1 MKYYFAPMEG
11 VTDHIY
17 RNIHHKHFPGIDKYY
32 TPFISVYPSFT
43 LKNREKRGVMK
54 ENNRDIPLVPQF
66 LVNEPQKF
74 LYGVRLMQDYGWDE
88 VNLNLGC
95 PSGTV
100 VSKGRGAGFLADPE
114 KLEAFFESFFEELE
128 AAQQGQPGM
137 KISVKTRLGMESVDE
152 FDRLLEIYNRFPIH
166 ELAIHPRLRTDYYK
180 GPIHMDVFR
189 KALAESRNPVCYNG
203 DICTPADMKKLR
215 EKLMM
220 DGDAGAPGAV
230 AVAGDSGLAEMT
242 SIGEE
247 LIEHE
252 SAAPC
257 AVMIGR
263 GLVTNPALVRELQGG
278 EKLNR
283 SELKAFSDELYDAYR
298 EEFEEK
304 GLIFRMK
311 ELWGYMGA
319 SFDNCERYL
328 KGIRKAQTPAD
339 LRAAITNLF
348 GACELREDR

>member
-1 MKYYFAPMEG
+1 MKFYFAPMEG

-17 RNIHHKHFPGIDKYY
+17 RNIHHRHFPGIDKYY

-66 LVNEPQKF
+66 LVNEPKKF
-74 LYGVRLMQDYGWDE
+74 LYGVKLMQDYGWNE

-100 VSKGRGAGFLADPE
+100 VSKGRGAGFLAAPE
-114 KLEAFFESFFEELE
+114 KLDAFFAAFFEEVP
-128 AAQQGQPGM
+128 ADM
-137 KISVKTRLGMESVDE
+137 KISVKTRLGMENVDE
-152 FDRLLEIYNRFPIH
+152 FGPLLEIFNRYPIH
-166 ELAIHPRLRTDYYK
+166 ELTIHPRLRTDYYK
-180 GPIHMDVFR
+180 GPLHMDVFQT
-189 KALAESRNPVCYNG
+189 ALRESRNPVCYNG
-203 DICTPADMKKLR
+203 DICTPADMEMLDR
-215 EKLMM
+215 KLMIT
-220 DGDAGAPGAV
+220 P
-230 AVAGDSGLAEMT
+230 S
-242 SIGEE
+242 
-247 LIEHE
+247 
-252 SAAPC
+252 

-278 EKLNR
+278 EKLGR
-283 SELKAFSDELYDAYR
+283 KELQAFSNELYDAYR

-319 SFDNCERYL
+319 SFSNCEKYL

-339 LRAAITNLF
+339 LRAAITNLL
-348 GACELREDR
+348 GACELREDG

>member
-1 MKYYFAPMEG
+1 
-11 VTDHIY
+11 
-17 RNIHHKHFPGIDKYY
+17 
-32 TPFISVYPSFT
+32 
-43 LKNREKRGVMK
+43 
-54 ENNRDIPLVPQF
+54 
-66 LVNEPQKF
+66 
-74 LYGVRLMQDYGWDE
+74 
-88 VNLNLGC
+88 
-95 PSGTV
+95 
-100 VSKGRGAGFLADPE
+100 
-114 KLEAFFESFFEELE
+114 
-128 AAQQGQPGM
+128 M
-137 KISVKTRLGMESVDE
+137 KISVKTRLGMESVEE

-166 ELAIHPRLRTDYYK
+166 ELTIHPRLRTDYYK
-180 GPIHMDVFR
+180 GSIHMDVFR

-203 DICTPADMKKLR
+203 GICTPADMEKLR

-220 DGDAGAPGAV
+220 DGDAGAPGV
-230 AVAGDSGLAEMT
+230 AAEADDADSTAMNDH
-242 SIGEE
+242 GEE
-247 LIEHE
+247 HVV
-252 SAAPC
+252 PC

>member
-66 LVNEPQKF
+66 LVNEPKKF

-100 VSKGRGAGFLADPE
+100 VSKRRGAGFLAAPE
-114 KLEAFFESFFEELE
+114 KLEAFFESFFDELE
-128 AAQQGQPGM
+128 EAQQGQPAM
-137 KISVKTRLGMESVDE
+137 KISVKTRLGMESVEE

-166 ELAIHPRLRTDYYK
+166 ELTIHPRLRTDYYK

-189 KALAESRNPVCYNG
+189 KTLAESRNPVCYNG
-203 DICTPADMKKLR
+203 DICTPADM
-215 EKLMM
+215 EKL
-220 DGDAGAPGAV
+220 
-230 AVAGDSGLAEMT
+230 
-242 SIGEE
+242 GEE
-247 LIEHE
+247 L
-252 SAAPC
+252 SSSKAPS

-311 ELWGYMGA
+311 ELWGYLGA

>member
-1 MKYYFAPMEG
+1 MEG

-17 RNIHHKHFPGIDKYY
+17 RNIHHRHFPGIDKYY

-66 LVNEPQKF
+66 LVNEPKKF
-74 LYGVRLMQDYGWDE
+74 LYGVKLMQDYGWSE

-114 KLEAFFESFFEELE
+114 KLDAFFAAFFEEVP
-128 AAQQGQPGM
+128 ADM
-137 KISVKTRLGMESVDE
+137 KISVKTRLGMENVDE
-152 FDRLLEIYNRFPIH
+152 FGPLLEIFNRYPIH
-166 ELAIHPRLRTDYYK
+166 ELTIHPRLRTDYYK
-180 GPIHMDVFR
+180 GPLHMDVFQT
-189 KALAESRNPVCYNG
+189 ALRESRNPVCYNG
-203 DICTPADMKKLR
+203 DICTPADMEMLDR
-215 EKLMM
+215 KLMIT
-220 DGDAGAPGAV
+220 P
-230 AVAGDSGLAEMT
+230 S
-242 SIGEE
+242 
-247 LIEHE
+247 
-252 SAAPC
+252 
-257 AVMIGR
+257 AVMICR

-278 EKLNR
+278 EKLGR
-283 SELKAFSDELYDAYR
+283 KELQAFSNELYDAYR

-319 SFDNCERYL
+319 SFSNCEKYL